1 MAKPKPLQWIART
14 WQATSLRTQLTLII
28 GVLMAL
34 TVATTALLTAS
45 LYRQELVRQID
56 EDIFTNRHNVSM
68 FLTSMGSAGPYDT
81 GSFQQTIVRFYGES
95 WDNEGNLVSRI
106 HAEGSDVP
114 DIDRLTAQQ
123 ASEHGSS
130 AFVVPGLADPQSQWR
145 VQIYRLESDS
155 GTVAIALPM
164 EPVERSVE
172 RVTTLVITIG
182 FLATLV
188 VTMIAYGLVTTAFRP
203 LNRVERTAAGI
214 AAGDLSKRVP
224 SGAPDTE
231 VGRLSRSLNAMLA
244 HIEIAFR
251 ANAESEERMRRFV
264 QDASHELRTPL
275 VTIRGFSELYRHG
288 ALSSQDDV
296 GTAMGRIESEAQR
309 MTQLVEDLL
318 TLARLDEQRSMDPK
332 PIDLLGLASDLVVDT
347 RATAQGR
354 TITLTGLDGH
364 SGPQSAPTIGDSNRL
379 RQVISNLM
387 TNVLRYTPPDTN
399 VEIAVGTE
407 AADSATTGSSKTPET
422 YSVIKIRDHGPGISD
437 EDAEKIFQRFYRAD
451 TSRDRDTGGS
461 GLGLAIVAGIVSQH
475 QGSVR
480 HEQTPGGGAT
490 MVVRLPYHPLEPDED
505 DYDAD
510 EDTEDEESSTE
521 HPDEQ

>member
-1 MAKPKPLQWIART
+1 MARPQPLQWIARR
-14 WQATSLRTQLTLII
+14 WQATSLRTQLTLIT
-28 GVLMAL
+28 GLLMAL
-34 TVATTALLTAS
+34 TVATTAILTAS
-45 LYRQELVRQID
+45 LYRQELIRQID

-68 FLTSMGSAGPYDT
+68 FLTSVGSAGPYDT

-95 WDNEGNLVSRI
+95 WDNEGNLVYRI

-114 DIDRLTAQQ
+114 DIERLNARQ
-123 ASEHGSS
+123 AAAHGSG
-130 AFVVPGLADPQSQWR
+130 AFNVPGLAMPQSQWR

-155 GTVAIALPM
+155 GTVAIALPLD
-164 EPVERSVE
+164 PVERSVE

-214 AAGDLSKRVP
+214 AAGDLSRRVP
-224 SGAPDTE
+224 TGAPDTE

-251 ANAESEERMRRFV
+251 AKEESEERMRRFV

-288 ALSSQDDV
+288 ALSTDNDV
-296 GTAMGRIESEAQR
+296 STAMGRIESEAKR

-318 TLARLDEQRSMDPK
+318 TLARLDEQRTMEIDP
-332 PIDLLGLASDLVVDT
+332 IELLQLASDLVLDT
-347 RATAQGR
+347 RATAPER
-354 TITLTGLDGH
+354 AITLTGLAPG
-364 SGPQSAPTIGDSNRL
+364 SSPQSAPTVGDANRL

-387 TNVLRYTPPDTN
+387 TNVLRYTPTDTPI
-399 VEIAVGTE
+399 EIAVGTE
-407 AADSATTGSSKTPET
+407 TSQTDGTTHSI
-422 YSVIKIRDHGPGISD
+422 IKIRDHGPGIAP

-475 QGSVR
+475 HGTVR
-480 HEQTPGGGAT
+480 HEETPGGGTT
-490 MVVRLPYHPLEPDED
+490 MVVRLPYHPVDEDAFEDQWDDED
-505 DYDAD
+505 D
-510 EDTEDEESSTE
+510 STGE
-521 HPDEQ
+521 LPLP

>member
-1 MAKPKPLQWIART
+1 MARPKPLQWIARR
-14 WQATSLRTQLTLII
+14 WQATSLRTQLTFIT

-34 TVATTALLTAS
+34 TVATTAILTAS
-45 LYRQELVRQID
+45 LYRQELIRQID

-95 WDNEGNLVSRI
+95 WDNDGNLVSRI
-106 HAEGSDVP
+106 YSEGSDVP
-114 DIDRLTAQQ
+114 DLERLNARE
-123 ASEHGSS
+123 AAEHGSG
-130 AFVVPGLADPQSQWR
+130 AFVAPGLAIPQNQWR

-155 GTVAIALPM
+155 GTVAIALPL
-164 EPVERSVE
+164 EPVESSVE

-224 SGAPDTE
+224 PGAPDTE

-251 ANAESEERMRRFV
+251 ANEESEERMRRFV

-288 ALSSQDDV
+288 ALASEEDV
-296 GTAMGRIESEAQR
+296 STAMNRIESEATR

-318 TLARLDEQRSMDPK
+318 TLARLDEQRSMEPE
-332 PIDLLGLASDLVVDT
+332 PIDLMGLASDLLVDT
-347 RATAQGR
+347 RATAPQR
-354 TITLTGLDGH
+354 HITLTGLSPDH
-364 SGPQSAPTIGDSNRL
+364 APESAPTLGDPHRL
-379 RQVISNLM
+379 HQVISNLM
-387 TNVLRYTPPDTN
+387 TNVLRYTPDDTS
-399 VEIAVGTE
+399 VEIGVGTE
-407 AADSATTGSSKTPET
+407 PDESGEIAH
-422 YSVIKIRDHGPGISD
+422 SVIQIRDHGPGISA
-437 EDAEKIFQRFYRAD
+437 EDAEKVFQRFYRAD

-461 GLGLAIVAGIVSQH
+461 GLGLAIVAGIVGQH
-475 QGSVR
+475 NGTVR
-480 HEQTPGGGAT
+480 HEETPGGGAT
-490 MVVRLPYHPLEPDED
+490 MVVRLPYHPLDPEDED
-505 DYDAD
+505 DWD
-510 EDTEDEESSTE
+510 DEEVEDFSTA
-521 HPDEQ
+521 DSDN

>member
-14 WQATSLRTQLTLII
+14 WQATSLRTQLTLIT
-28 GVLMAL
+28 GVLMAI
-34 TVATTALLTAS
+34 TVATTAVLTAS

-68 FLTSMGSAGPYDT
+68 FLTSMGSTGPYDT

-95 WDNEGNLVSRI
+95 WDNEGNLISRI

-114 DIDRLTAQQ
+114 DIQRVTAEQ
-123 ASEHGSS
+123 AAEHGSS
-130 AFVVPGLADPQSQWR
+130 AFVVPGLGDPQSQWR

-155 GTVAIALPM
+155 GTVAIALPL

-182 FLATLV
+182 LLATLV

-224 SGAPDTE
+224 PGAPDTE

-251 ANAESEERMRRFV
+251 ANEESEERMRRFV

-288 ALSSQDDV
+288 ALSNDEDV
-296 GTAMGRIESEAQR
+296 GTAMDRIESEAKR

-318 TLARLDEQRSMDPK
+318 TLARLDEQRTMDYQ
-332 PIDLLGLASDLVVDT
+332 PIDLFGLASDLVVDT
-347 RATAQGR
+347 RATAPDR
-354 TITLTGLDGH
+354 NITLTGLD
-364 SGPQSAPTIGDSNRL
+364 SVSSPQPAPTIGDSDRL

-387 TNVLRYTPPDTN
+387 TNVLRYTPDDTDI
-399 VEIAVGTE
+399 EIAVGT
-407 AADSATTGSSKTPET
+407 DTSQPEET
-422 YSVIKIRDHGPGISD
+422 DHTAETFMSSVIKIRDHGPGISS

-451 TSRDRDTGGS
+451 TSRHRDTGGS
-461 GLGLAIVAGIVSQH
+461 GLGLAIVAGIISQH
-475 QGSVR
+475 QGTVR
-480 HEQTPGGGAT
+480 HEETPGGGAT
-490 MVVRLPYHPLEPDED
+490 MVVRLPYHPLDDDDHPSPEVFDDE
-505 DYDAD
+505 
-510 EDTEDEESSTE
+510 
-521 HPDEQ
+521 

>member
-1 MAKPKPLQWIART
+1 
-14 WQATSLRTQLTLII
+14 
-28 GVLMAL
+28 MAL
-34 TVATTALLTAS
+34 TVALTAILTAS
-45 LYRQELVRQID
+45 LYRQELIRQID

-68 FLTSMGSAGPYDT
+68 FLTSVGSASPYDT

-95 WDNEGNLVSRI
+95 WDNDGELVSRI
-106 HAEGSDVP
+106 RAEGSDVP
-114 DIDRLTAQQ
+114 DIQPLTARQ
-123 ASEHGSS
+123 AAAQGST
-130 AFVVPGLADPQSQWR
+130 AFNVPGLAMPQNQWR

-155 GTVAIALPM
+155 GTVAIALPLD
-164 EPVERSVE
+164 PVERSVE

-224 SGAPDTE
+224 TGAPDTE

-251 ANAESEERMRRFV
+251 ANEESEERMRRFV

-288 ALSSQDDV
+288 ALASDDDV
-296 GTAMGRIESEAQR
+296 ATAMGRIESEAKR

-318 TLARLDEQRSMDPK
+318 TLARLDEQRTMETD
-332 PIDLLGLASDLVVDT
+332 PIDLMQLASDLVLDT
-347 RATAQGR
+347 RATAPER
-354 TITLTGLDGH
+354 HITLTGLTPD
-364 SGPQSAPTIGDSNRL
+364 SPPQSAPTLGDANRL

-387 TNVLRYTPPDTN
+387 ANVLRYTPQDTDI
-399 VEIAVGTE
+399 EIAVGTE
-407 AADSATTGSSKTPET
+407 PSVNGTQPH
-422 YSVIKIRDHGPGISD
+422 SVIKICDHGPGISED
-437 EDAEKIFQRFYRAD
+437 DAEKIFQRFYRAD

-461 GLGLAIVAGIVSQH
+461 GLGLAIVAGIVGQH
-475 QGSVR
+475 DGTVR
-480 HEQTPGGGAT
+480 HEHTPGGGAT
-490 MVVRLPYHPLEPDED
+490 MVVRLPYHPVAHDDDDWEDDDED
-505 DYDAD
+505 
-510 EDTEDEESSTE
+510 STDN
-521 HPDEQ
+521 PVDR

>member
-1 MAKPKPLQWIART
+1 MATPQPLQWIARR
-14 WQATSLRTQLTLII
+14 WQATSLRTQLTLIT
-28 GVLMAL
+28 GLLMAL
-34 TVATTALLTAS
+34 TVALTAILTAS
-45 LYRQELVRQID
+45 LYRQELIRQID

-68 FLTSMGSAGPYDT
+68 YLTSMGSAGPYET
-81 GSFQQTIVRFYGES
+81 GSFEQTIVRFYGES
-95 WDNEGNLVSRI
+95 WNNDGEFVTRI
-106 HAEGSDVP
+106 YAEGSDVP
-114 DIDRLTAQQ
+114 DIEPLTARQ
-123 ASEHGSS
+123 AAAHGSTP
-130 AFVVPGLADPQSQWR
+130 FNVPGLAMPQHQWR

-155 GTVAIALPM
+155 GTVAIALPLD
-164 EPVERSVE
+164 PVERSVE

-251 ANAESEERMRRFV
+251 ANEQSEERMRRFV

-288 ALSSQDDV
+288 ALSSEEDV
-296 GTAMGRIESEAQR
+296 STAMGRIESEAKR

-318 TLARLDEQRSMDPK
+318 TLARLDEQRTMDID
-332 PIDLLGLASDLVVDT
+332 PIDLLQLASDLVLDT
-347 RATAQGR
+347 RATAPDR
-354 TITLTGLDGH
+354 HITLTGLTPG
-364 SGPQSAPTIGDSNRL
+364 SSPQSAPTLGDANRL

-387 TNVLRYTPPDTN
+387 TNVLRYTPGGTAI
-399 VEIAVGTE
+399 EIAVGTAPSE
-407 AADSATTGSSKTPET
+407 NGAATESI
-422 YSVIKIRDHGPGISD
+422 IKICDHGPGISD
-437 EDAEKIFQRFYRAD
+437 SDAEKIFQRFYRAD

-475 QGSVR
+475 NGTVR
-480 HEQTPGGGAT
+480 HEETPGGGAT
-490 MVVRLPYHPLEPDED
+490 MVVRLPYHPMDHD
-505 DYDAD
+505 DDD
-510 EDTEDEESSTE
+510 DWGSEDETDFSTAE
-521 HPDEQ
+521 

>member
-14 WQATSLRTQLTLII
+14 WQATSLRTQLTLIT
-28 GVLMAL
+28 GVLMAI
-34 TVATTALLTAS
+34 TVATAALLTAS

-95 WDNEGNLVSRI
+95 WDDEGNVISRI

-114 DIDRLTAQQ
+114 DIQRMTAEQ
-123 ASEHGSS
+123 AAEHGSS
-130 AFVVPGLADPQSQWR
+130 AFVVPGLGDPQSQWR

-155 GTVAIALPM
+155 GTVAIALPL

-182 FLATLV
+182 LLATLV
-188 VTMIAYGLVTTAFRP
+188 VTLIAYGLVTTAFRP

-224 SGAPDTE
+224 PGAPDTE

-251 ANAESEERMRRFV
+251 ANEESEERMRRFV

-288 ALSSQDDV
+288 ALSGDDDV
-296 GTAMGRIESEAQR
+296 ATAMERIESEAKR
-309 MTQLVEDLL
+309 MSQLVEDLL
-318 TLARLDEQRSMDPK
+318 TLARLDEQRSMEPE
-332 PIDLLGLASDLVVDT
+332 PINLLGLASDLLVDT
-347 RATAQGR
+347 RATAPQR
-354 TITLTGLDGH
+354 EITLTGLSADE
-364 SGPQSAPTIGDSNRL
+364 GPESAPTLGDPNRL
-379 RQVISNLM
+379 HQVISNLM
-387 TNVLRYTPPDTN
+387 TNVLRYTPDGTP
-399 VEIAVGTE
+399 VEIGVGTE
-407 AADSATTGSSKTPET
+407 TDPEHGTTV
-422 YSVIKIRDHGPGISD
+422 SVIQIRDHGPGISA

-475 QGSVR
+475 DGTVR
-480 HEQTPGGGAT
+480 YEDTPGGGAT
-490 MVVRLPYHPLEPDED
+490 MVVRLPYHPQESQDDED
-505 DYDAD
+505 WDN
-510 EDTEDEESSTE
+510 EFST
-521 HPDEQ
+521 DQSTS

>member
-1 MAKPKPLQWIART
+1 MAKPKLLQWIVRT
-14 WQATSLRTQLTLII
+14 WQATSLRTQLTLIT

-106 HAEGSDVP
+106 HTEGADVP
-114 DIDRLTAQQ
+114 DVQRLSAAQ
-123 ASEHGSS
+123 AAEHGSS
-130 AFVVPGLADPQSQWR
+130 SFEVPGQSDPQSQWR
-145 VQIYRLESDS
+145 VQIYRLESDG
-155 GTVAIALPM
+155 GTVAIALPLD
-164 EPVERSVE
+164 PVERSVE

-251 ANAESEERMRRFV
+251 ANEQSEERMRRFV

-288 ALSSQDDV
+288 ALASDDDV
-296 GTAMGRIESEAQR
+296 GTAMGRIESEAKR

-318 TLARLDEQRSMDPK
+318 TLARLDEQRTLESQ

-354 TITLTGLDGH
+354 NITLTGLDGE
-364 SGPQSAPTIGDSNRL
+364 SGPKLAPTFGDSNRL

-387 TNVLRYTPPDTN
+387 ANVLRYTPEGTDI
-399 VEIAVGTE
+399 EIAVGTE
-407 AADSATTGSSKTPET
+407 ESTPDTTGSPTT
-422 YSVIKIRDHGPGISD
+422 HGTQSVIKIRDHGPGISE

-451 TSRDRDTGGS
+451 TSRHRDTGGS

-475 QGSVR
+475 KGSVR
-480 HEQTPGGGAT
+480 HEETPGGGAT
-490 MVVRLPYHPLEPDED
+490 MVVRLPYHPLAPHDDDED
-505 DYDAD
+505 DSAGDF
-510 EDTEDEESSTE
+510 STDD
-521 HPDEQ
+521 PDNQ

>member
-1 MAKPKPLQWIART
+1 MATPKPLQWIARQ
-14 WQATSLRTQLTLII
+14 WRAISLRTQLTLIT
-28 GVLMAL
+28 GVLMAI

-45 LYRQELVRQID
+45 MYRQELVRQID
-56 EDIFTNRHNVSM
+56 DDIFSNRHNVSM

-106 HAEGSDVP
+106 HADGSDVP
-114 DIDRLTAQQ
+114 DIKPLTAQQ
-123 ASEHGSS
+123 AAEHGSN
-130 AFVVPGLADPQSQWR
+130 AFVVPGRADPTNQWR

-155 GTVAIALPM
+155 GTVAIALPLA
-164 EPVERSVE
+164 PVEQSVE

-188 VTMIAYGLVTTAFRP
+188 VTVIAYGLVTTSFRP

-251 ANAESEERMRRFV
+251 ANEESEERMRRFV

-288 ALSSQDDV
+288 ALSSDDDV
-296 GTAMGRIESEAQR
+296 STAMGRIESEAKR

-318 TLARLDEQRSMDPK
+318 TLARLDEQRSMEAK

-354 TITLTGLDGH
+354 KISLIGLDDT
-364 SGPQSAPTIGDSNRL
+364 SSPQPAPTLGDSNRV

-387 TNVLRYTPPDTN
+387 TNVLRYTPEDTN
-399 VEIAVGTE
+399 IEIAVGTE
-407 AADSATTGSSKTPET
+407 TTYEGVAQRPVTE
-422 YSVIKIRDHGPGISD
+422 SVIKIQDHGPGISQQ
-437 EDAEKIFQRFYRAD
+437 DAEKIFQRFYRAD
-451 TSRDRDTGGS
+451 TSRHRDTGGS
-461 GLGLAIVAGIVSQH
+461 GLGLAIVAGIVGQH

-480 HEQTPGGGAT
+480 HEETPGGGAT
-490 MVVRLPYHPLEPDED
+490 MVVRLPYHPLPEEDDDDSDDDDLSTDESPDE
-505 DYDAD
+505 
-510 EDTEDEESSTE
+510 
-521 HPDEQ
+521 

>member
-1 MAKPKPLQWIART
+1 MARVKPLQWVARR
-14 WQATSLRTQLTLII
+14 WQATSLRTQLTFII
-28 GVLMAL
+28 GVLMAV
-34 TVATTALLTAS
+34 TVATTAILTAS
-45 LYRQELVRQID
+45 LYRQELIRQID

-95 WDNEGNLVSRI
+95 WDNDGALVSRI
-106 HAEGSDVP
+106 RSEGTDVP
-114 DIDRLTAQQ
+114 NIARLDAED
-123 ASEHGSS
+123 AAEHGSE
-130 AFVVPGLADPQSQWR
+130 AFVVPGLAVPQNQWR
-145 VQIYRLESDS
+145 VHIYRLESDS
-155 GTVAIALPM
+155 GTVAIALPL
-164 EPVERSVE
+164 EPVERSIE

-224 SGAPDTE
+224 PGAPDTE

-288 ALSSQDDV
+288 ALSSDDDV
-296 GTAMGRIESEAQR
+296 STAMERIESEAKR
-309 MTQLVEDLL
+309 MSQLVEDLL
-318 TLARLDEQRSMDPK
+318 TLARLDEQRSMEPEH
-332 PIDLLGLASDLVVDT
+332 INLLGLASDVLVDT
-347 RATAQGR
+347 RATAPQR
-354 TITLTGLDGH
+354 EITLTGLSPDE
-364 SGPQSAPTIGDSNRL
+364 GPSSAPTLGDPNRL
-379 RQVISNLM
+379 HQVISNLM
-387 TNVLRYTPPDTN
+387 TNVLRYTPDDTP
-399 VEIAVGTE
+399 VEIGVGTE
-407 AADSATTGSSKTPET
+407 TDPAHDTTV
-422 YSVIKIRDHGPGISD
+422 SVIRIRDHGPGISP

-475 QGSVR
+475 DGTVR
-480 HEQTPGGGAT
+480 YEDTPGGGAT
-490 MVVRLPYHPLEPDED
+490 MVVRLPYHPEDFETED
-505 DYDAD
+505 DWDDDFSSD
-510 EDTEDEESSTE
+510 EPEES
-521 HPDEQ
+521 

>member
-1 MAKPKPLQWIART
+1 MARPQPLQWIARR
-14 WQATSLRTQLTLII
+14 WQATSLRTQLTLIT
-28 GVLMAL
+28 GLLMAL
-34 TVATTALLTAS
+34 TVATTAILTAS
-45 LYRQELVRQID
+45 LYRQELIRQID

-68 FLTSMGSAGPYDT
+68 FLTSVGSAGPYDT

-95 WDNEGNLVSRI
+95 WDNEGRLVYRI

-114 DIDRLTAQQ
+114 DIERLNARQ
-123 ASEHGSS
+123 AAAHGSG
-130 AFVVPGLADPQSQWR
+130 AFNVPGLAMPQSQWR

-155 GTVAIALPM
+155 GTVAIALPLD
-164 EPVERSVE
+164 PVERSVE

-214 AAGDLSKRVP
+214 AAGDLSRRVP
-224 SGAPDTE
+224 TGAPDTE

-251 ANAESEERMRRFV
+251 AKEESEERMRRFV

-288 ALSSQDDV
+288 ALSTENDV
-296 GTAMGRIESEAQR
+296 STAMGRIESEAKR

-318 TLARLDEQRSMDPK
+318 TLARLDEQRTMETDP
-332 PIDLLGLASDLVVDT
+332 IELLQLASDLVLDT
-347 RATAQGR
+347 RASAPGR
-354 TITLTGLDGH
+354 PITLTGTTPE
-364 SGPQSAPTIGDSNRL
+364 SSPQSAPTVGDANRL

-387 TNVLRYTPPDTN
+387 TNVLRYTPPDTPI
-399 VEIAVGTE
+399 EIAVGTE
-407 AADSATTGSSKTPET
+407 TSPPDGTTHSI
-422 YSVIKIRDHGPGISD
+422 IKIRDHGPGIAP

-475 QGSVR
+475 HGTVR
-480 HEQTPGGGAT
+480 HEDTPGGGTT
-490 MVVRLPYHPLEPDED
+490 MVVRLPYHPVDEEAFEDQWEDED
-505 DYDAD
+505 D
-510 EDTEDEESSTE
+510 STGE
-521 HPDEQ
+521 LPLP

>member
-14 WQATSLRTQLTLII
+14 WQATSLRTQLTLIT
-28 GVLMAL
+28 GVLMAI

-95 WDNEGNLVSRI
+95 WDDEGNVISRI

-114 DIDRLTAQQ
+114 DIQRMTAEQ
-123 ASEHGSS
+123 AAEHGSS
-130 AFVVPGLADPQSQWR
+130 AFVVPGLGDPQSQWR

-155 GTVAIALPM
+155 GTVAIALPL

-182 FLATLV
+182 LLATLV
-188 VTMIAYGLVTTAFRP
+188 VTLIAYGLVTTAFRP

-224 SGAPDTE
+224 PGAPDTE

-251 ANAESEERMRRFV
+251 ANEESEERMRRFV

-288 ALSSQDDV
+288 ALSNEQDV
-296 GTAMGRIESEAQR
+296 GTAMDRIESEAKR

-318 TLARLDEQRSMDPK
+318 TLARLDEQRTIDYQ
-332 PIDLLGLASDLVVDT
+332 PIDLFGLASDLVVDT
-347 RATAQGR
+347 RATAPDR
-354 TITLTGLDGH
+354 NITLTGLDGV
-364 SGPQSAPTIGDSNRL
+364 SSPQPAPTIGDSDRL

-387 TNVLRYTPPDTN
+387 TNVLRYTPEGTDI
-399 VEIAVGTE
+399 EIAVGT
-407 AADSATTGSSKTPET
+407 DNSQPDQTDHTGET
-422 YSVIKIRDHGPGISD
+422 FMSSVIKIRDHGPGISA

-451 TSRDRDTGGS
+451 TSRHRDTGGS
-461 GLGLAIVAGIVSQH
+461 GLGLAIVAGIISQH
-475 QGSVR
+475 QGTVR
-480 HEQTPGGGAT
+480 HEETPGGGAT
-490 MVVRLPYHPLEPDED
+490 MVVQLPYHPLDDDDDPSPEVFDDE
-505 DYDAD
+505 
-510 EDTEDEESSTE
+510 
-521 HPDEQ
+521 

>member
-1 MAKPKPLQWIART
+1 M
-14 WQATSLRTQLTLII
+14 RTQLTLIT
-28 GVLMAL
+28 GLLMAL
-34 TVATTALLTAS
+34 TVATTAILTAS
-45 LYRQELVRQID
+45 LYRQELIRQID

-68 FLTSMGSAGPYDT
+68 FLTSVGSAGPYDT

-95 WDNEGNLVSRI
+95 WDNEGNLVYRI

-114 DIDRLTAQQ
+114 DIERLNARQ
-123 ASEHGSS
+123 AAAHGSG
-130 AFVVPGLADPQSQWR
+130 AFNVPGLAMPQSQWR

-155 GTVAIALPM
+155 GTVAIALPLD
-164 EPVERSVE
+164 PVERSVE

-214 AAGDLSKRVP
+214 AAGDLSRRVP
-224 SGAPDTE
+224 TGAPDTE

-251 ANAESEERMRRFV
+251 AKEESEERMRRFV

-288 ALSSQDDV
+288 ALSTDNDV
-296 GTAMGRIESEAQR
+296 STAMGRIESEAKR

-318 TLARLDEQRSMDPK
+318 TLARLDEQRSMEIDP
-332 PIDLLGLASDLVVDT
+332 IELLQLASDLVLDT
-347 RATAQGR
+347 RATAPER
-354 TITLTGLDGH
+354 AITLTGLAPG
-364 SGPQSAPTIGDSNRL
+364 SSPQSAPTVGDANRL

-387 TNVLRYTPPDTN
+387 TNVLRYTPTDTPI
-399 VEIAVGTE
+399 EIAVGTE
-407 AADSATTGSSKTPET
+407 TSQTDGTTHSI
-422 YSVIKIRDHGPGISD
+422 IKIRDHGPGIAP

-475 QGSVR
+475 HGTVR
-480 HEQTPGGGAT
+480 HEETPGGGTT
-490 MVVRLPYHPLEPDED
+490 MVVRLPYHPVDEDAFEDQWDDED
-505 DYDAD
+505 D
-510 EDTEDEESSTE
+510 STGE
-521 HPDEQ
+521 LPLP

>member
-1 MAKPKPLQWIART
+1 MAKPKPLQWIARA
-14 WQATSLRTQLTLII
+14 WQATSLRTQLTLITA
-28 GVLMAL
+28 VLMAL
-34 TVATTALLTAS
+34 TVATTAVLTAS

-56 EDIFTNRHNVSM
+56 EDIFSNRHNVSM

-106 HAEGSDVP
+106 HVEGSDVP
-114 DIDRLTAQQ
+114 DLQRLNAQQ
-123 ASEHGSS
+123 AADHGTS
-130 AFVVPGLADPQSQWR
+130 AFEVPGLEDPQSQWR

-164 EPVERSVE
+164 APVERSVE

-288 ALSSQDDV
+288 ALASDEDV
-296 GTAMGRIESEAQR
+296 GTAMGRIESEATR

-318 TLARLDEQRSMDPK
+318 TLARLDEQRTMDYQPL
-332 PIDLLGLASDLVVDT
+332 DLLGLASDLVVDT
-347 RATAQGR
+347 RATAQSR
-354 TITLTGLDGH
+354 NITLTGLNEAT
-364 SGPQSAPTIGDSNRL
+364 GPKPAPTIGDANRL

-387 TNVLRYTPPDTN
+387 TNVLRYTPEDTN

-407 AADSATTGSSKTPET
+407 TITPEDPNGPNHPIT
-422 YSVIKIRDHGPGISD
+422 QSVVKIRDHGPGISD

-461 GLGLAIVAGIVSQH
+461 GLGLAIVAGIISQH
-475 QGSVR
+475 NGSVR
-480 HEQTPGGGAT
+480 HEPTPGGGAT
-490 MVVRLPYHPLEPDED
+490 MVVRLPFEPVETDDDDIDDED
-505 DYDAD
+505 D
-510 EDTEDEESSTE
+510 EDFSTD
-521 HPDEQ
+521 HSDQQ

>member
-1 MAKPKPLQWIART
+1 MARPKPLQWIARR
-14 WQATSLRTQLTLII
+14 WQATSLRTQLTFII

-34 TVATTALLTAS
+34 TVATTAILTAS
-45 LYRQELVRQID
+45 LYRQELIRQID

-95 WDNEGNLVSRI
+95 WDNDGNLVSRI
-106 HAEGSDVP
+106 YSEGSDVP
-114 DIDRLTAQQ
+114 DIERLNAEE
-123 ASEHGSS
+123 AAKHGSG
-130 AFVVPGLADPQSQWR
+130 AFVVPGLAMPQNQWR

-155 GTVAIALPM
+155 GTVAIALPL

-188 VTMIAYGLVTTAFRP
+188 ATMIAYGLVTTAFRP
-203 LNRVERTAAGI
+203 LNRVERTAASI

-224 SGAPDTE
+224 PGAPDTE

-288 ALSSQDDV
+288 AISSDEDV
-296 GTAMGRIESEAQR
+296 ATAMDRIESESKR

-318 TLARLDEQRSMDPK
+318 TLARLDEQRSMEPE
-332 PIDLLGLASDLVVDT
+332 PLDLLGLASDLLVDT
-347 RATAQGR
+347 RATAPERQ
-354 TITLTGLDGH
+354 ITLTGLEPDT
-364 SGPQSAPTIGDSNRL
+364 SPASAPTLGDPNRL

-387 TNVLRYTPPDTN
+387 TNVLRYTPSDTP
-399 VEIAVGTE
+399 VEIAVGTLTDE
-407 AADSATTGSSKTPET
+407 TDDTTK
-422 YSVIKIRDHGPGISD
+422 SVIKIRDHGPGISP

-461 GLGLAIVAGIVSQH
+461 GLGLAIVAGIISQH
-475 QGSVR
+475 NGTVR
-480 HEQTPGGGAT
+480 HEETPGGGAT
-490 MVVRLPYHPLEPDED
+490 MVVQLPYHPLED
-505 DYDAD
+505 DGMDDDDQDRDSTSVSTDRSAD
-510 EDTEDEESSTE
+510 R
-521 HPDEQ
+521 

>member
-1 MAKPKPLQWIART
+1 MARPKPLQWVARR
-14 WQATSLRTQLTLII
+14 WQATSLRTQLTLIT

-34 TVATTALLTAS
+34 TVATTAILTAS
-45 LYRQELVRQID
+45 LYRQELIRQID

-68 FLTSMGSAGPYDT
+68 FLTSVGSAGPYDT

-95 WDNEGNLVSRI
+95 WDNDGKFVSRI
-106 HAEGSDVP
+106 YSEGSDVP
-114 DIDRLTAQQ
+114 DIERLNAHQ
-123 ASEHGSS
+123 AAEHGSG
-130 AFVVPGLADPQSQWR
+130 AFVVPGRAIPQSEWR

-155 GTVAIALPM
+155 GTVAIALPL

-203 LNRVERTAAGI
+203 LNRVERTAASI

-244 HIEIAFR
+244 HIEIAFQ
-251 ANAESEERMRRFV
+251 AHAESEERMRRFI

-288 ALSSQDDV
+288 ALSSDDDV
-296 GTAMGRIESEAQR
+296 STAMGRIESEAKR

-318 TLARLDEQRSMDPK
+318 TLARLDEQRTIDPK
-332 PIDLLGLASDLVVDT
+332 PIDLLGLASDLVIDT
-347 RATAQGR
+347 RATAQDR
-354 TITLTGLDGH
+354 QITLIGLTPDA
-364 SGPQSAPTIGDSNRL
+364 SPQPAPTLGDSNRL

-387 TNVLRYTPPDTN
+387 TNVLRYTPDGTDI
-399 VEIAVGTE
+399 EIAVGTE
-407 AADSATTGSSKTPET
+407 PSSDGTLTE
-422 YSVIKIRDHGPGISD
+422 SVIKICDHGPGIST

-451 TSRDRDTGGS
+451 TSRHRDTGGS
-461 GLGLAIVAGIVSQH
+461 GLGLAIVAGIVAQH
-475 QGSVR
+475 NGTVR
-480 HEQTPGGGAT
+480 HEETPGGGAT
-490 MVVRLPYHPLEPDED
+490 MVVRLPYQPLDED
-505 DYDAD
+505 DAEQDWDDDDDDGVSTD
-510 EDTEDEESSTE
+510 EPSDS
-521 HPDEQ
+521 

>member
-1 MAKPKPLQWIART
+1 M
-14 WQATSLRTQLTLII
+14 RTQLTLIT
-28 GVLMAL
+28 GLLMAL
-34 TVATTALLTAS
+34 TVALTAVLTAS
-45 LYRQELVRQID
+45 LYRQELIRQID

-95 WDNEGNLVSRI
+95 WDNKGELVSRI
-106 HAEGSDVP
+106 RAEGSDVP
-114 DIDRLTAQQ
+114 DIAPMTARQ
-123 ASEHGSS
+123 AAAHGSA
-130 AFVVPGLADPQSQWR
+130 AFNVPGLAMPQHQWR

-155 GTVAIALPM
+155 GTVAIALPLD
-164 EPVERSVE
+164 PVERSVE

-251 ANAESEERMRRFV
+251 ANEESEERMRRFV

-288 ALSSQDDV
+288 ALASDEHVS
-296 GTAMGRIESEAQR
+296 TAMGRIESEAKR

-318 TLARLDEQRSMDPK
+318 TLARLDEQRTMDMD
-332 PIDLLGLASDLVVDT
+332 PIDLLQLASDLVLDT
-347 RATAQGR
+347 RATAPDR
-354 TITLTGLDGH
+354 HITLTGLTPG
-364 SGPQSAPTIGDSNRL
+364 SAPQTAPTLGDANRL

-387 TNVLRYTPPDTN
+387 TNVLRYTPAGTDI
-399 VEIAVGTE
+399 EIAVGTAPSE
-407 AADSATTGSSKTPET
+407 TGAVTE
-422 YSVIKIRDHGPGISD
+422 SVIKICDHGPGISD
-437 EDAEKIFQRFYRAD
+437 ADAEKIFQRFYRAD

-475 QGSVR
+475 DGTVR
-480 HEQTPGGGAT
+480 HEETPGGGAT
-490 MVVRLPYHPLEPDED
+490 MVVRLPYHPLAHDDDEADWDDEEDED
-505 DYDAD
+505 VSTAERYDR
-510 EDTEDEESSTE
+510 
-521 HPDEQ
+521 

>member
-1 MAKPKPLQWIART
+1 M
-14 WQATSLRTQLTLII
+14 RTQLTLIT
-28 GVLMAL
+28 GLLMAL
-34 TVATTALLTAS
+34 TVATTAILTAS
-45 LYRQELVRQID
+45 LYRQELIRQID

-68 FLTSMGSAGPYDT
+68 FLTSVGSAGPYDT

-95 WDNEGNLVSRI
+95 WDNEGNLVYRI

-114 DIDRLTAQQ
+114 DIERLNARQ
-123 ASEHGSS
+123 AAAHGSG
-130 AFVVPGLADPQSQWR
+130 AFNVPGLAMPQSQWR

-155 GTVAIALPM
+155 GTVAIALPLD
-164 EPVERSVE
+164 PVERSVE

-214 AAGDLSKRVP
+214 AAGDLSRRVP
-224 SGAPDTE
+224 TGAPDTE

-251 ANAESEERMRRFV
+251 AKEESEERMRRFV

-288 ALSSQDDV
+288 ALSTDNDV
-296 GTAMGRIESEAQR
+296 STAMGRIESEAKR

-318 TLARLDEQRSMDPK
+318 TLARLDEQRTMEIDP
-332 PIDLLGLASDLVVDT
+332 IELLQLASDLVLDT
-347 RATAQGR
+347 RATAPER
-354 TITLTGLDGH
+354 AITLTGLAPG
-364 SGPQSAPTIGDSNRL
+364 SSPQSAPTVGDANRL

-387 TNVLRYTPPDTN
+387 TNVLRYTPTDTPI
-399 VEIAVGTE
+399 EIAVGTE
-407 AADSATTGSSKTPET
+407 TSQTDGTTHSI
-422 YSVIKIRDHGPGISD
+422 IKIRDHGPGIAP

-475 QGSVR
+475 HGTVR
-480 HEQTPGGGAT
+480 HEETPGGGTT
-490 MVVRLPYHPLEPDED
+490 MVVRLPYHPVDEDAFEDQWDDED
-505 DYDAD
+505 D
-510 EDTEDEESSTE
+510 STGE
-521 HPDEQ
+521 LPLP

>member
-1 MAKPKPLQWIART
+1 M
-14 WQATSLRTQLTLII
+14 RTQLTLIT
-28 GVLMAL
+28 GLLMAL
-34 TVATTALLTAS
+34 TVALTAILTAS
-45 LYRQELVRQID
+45 LYRQELIRQID

-68 FLTSMGSAGPYDT
+68 SLTSIGSTGPYDS

-95 WDNEGNLVSRI
+95 WNNEGKFVSRI
-106 HAEGSDVP
+106 FAEGSDVP
-114 DIDRLTAQQ
+114 DIEPMTARQ
-123 ASEHGSS
+123 AAAHGSTP
-130 AFVVPGLADPQSQWR
+130 FNVPGLAMPQNQWR

-155 GTVAIALPM
+155 GTVAIALPLD
-164 EPVERSVE
+164 PVERSVE

-224 SGAPDTE
+224 TGAPDTE

-251 ANAESEERMRRFV
+251 ANEQSEERMRRFV

-288 ALSSQDDV
+288 ALASEEDV
-296 GTAMGRIESEAQR
+296 STAMGRIESEAKR

-318 TLARLDEQRSMDPK
+318 TLARLDEQRTMDTD
-332 PIDLLGLASDLVVDT
+332 PIDLLQLASDLVLDT
-347 RATAQGR
+347 RATASDRQ
-354 TITLTGLDGH
+354 ITLTGLTPG
-364 SGPQSAPTIGDSNRL
+364 SSPQSAPTLGDANRL

-387 TNVLRYTPPDTN
+387 TNVLRYTPAGTDI
-399 VEIAVGTE
+399 EIAVGT
-407 AADSATTGSSKTPET
+407 AP
-422 YSVIKIRDHGPGISD
+422 SVNGAVTESIIKICDHGPGISD
-437 EDAEKIFQRFYRAD
+437 KDAEKIFQRFYRAD

-475 QGSVR
+475 NGTVR
-480 HEQTPGGGAT
+480 HEETPGGGAT
-490 MVVRLPYHPLEPDED
+490 MIVRLPYHPMDHD
-505 DYDAD
+505 DDDDDDWDTDDDFSTA
-510 EDTEDEESSTE
+510 EDTDR
-521 HPDEQ
+521 